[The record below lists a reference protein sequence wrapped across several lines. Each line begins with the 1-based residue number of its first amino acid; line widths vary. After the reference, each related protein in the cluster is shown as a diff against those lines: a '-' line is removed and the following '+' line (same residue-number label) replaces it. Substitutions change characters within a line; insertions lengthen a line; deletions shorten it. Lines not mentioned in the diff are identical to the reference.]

1 MSNISRQM
9 KEAYLVVSLFKKP
22 ELLQQY
28 DEEKIRLEHFE
39 NAEWKFFYAIAR
51 KLYNKGITNL
61 DEVSALQ
68 FVSEKSGLK
77 NKYDEY
83 GGWQTIDD
91 VMEIIDND
99 ARNFEPYLLEI
110 KKSFGLGELEKLYG
124 EKIHQEDGNYKPD
137 EMTLEEITTYWID
150 KTNQISIR
158 DSSASGFE
166 ESDLIGGLREY
177 IMDIMEKPEIGLPV
191 RYLNRLNRQIGG
203 WLQGKMYITGSFSNG
218 GKTSMMFKT
227 YIMSCLEQNEK
238 MVVIANEEGEKAFKE
253 KLFVNIMGE
262 NGIAID
268 RFKFKSGDFSNEDL
282 DKIYQAID
290 IIEKLV
296 GNKDNTGLIKFVFLE
311 SFTEE
316 SVEKVMRHYAVRG
329 YNYFLIDTLKV
340 PDGAGEHAR
349 WAKLSDFTKRIY
361 KLTRPEAGG
370 LNVCTVLTIQLKL
383 ANVRQRFLTMD
394 AIAEGKQIVNEADAF
409 ICWRDAYPDEY
420 EGETN
425 EVTYISSVKQ
435 PEHPDAKNGYVEKH
449 MKLDKNKHYMFMFI
463 PKNRQGANTSN
474 SREVLVLEVNW
485 LFGSVRE
492 VGVTKTIMYD

>member
-1 MSNISRQM
+1 M
-9 KEAYLVVSLFKKP
+9 KEAYLVVSMFQNP
-22 ELLQQY
+22 ELLHQY
-28 DEEKIRLEHFE
+28 DHETIKLDYFKTPAWR
-39 NAEWKFFYAIAR
+39 FFYALSR
-51 KLYNKGITNL
+51 KLFSKGIENL

-68 FVSEKSGLK
+68 LVSEKNSLK
-77 NKYDEY
+77 DKYEDY

-91 VMEIIDND
+91 VTQVIDKD
-99 ARNFEPYLLEI
+99 AKNFEAYLTEI
-110 KKSFGLGELEKLYG
+110 KKSYGLEQM
-124 EKIHQEDGNYKPD
+124 EKIYGNKIYEDNGNYIPA
-137 EMTLEEITTYWID
+137 EMTLEQIVTYWID
-150 KTNQISIR
+150 KANQISIENGTG
-158 DSSASGFE
+158 SGFE

-177 IMDIMEKPEIGLPV
+177 IKEIMEEPQIGLRV
-191 RYLNRLNRQIGG
+191 RQLKRLHRQIGG

-227 YIMSCLEQNEK
+227 YIMSCLENQEK
-238 MVVIANEEGEKAFKE
+238 MVVIANEEGERAFKE
-253 KLFVNIMGE
+253 KLFINIMGE

-268 RFKFKSGDFSNEDL
+268 RFKFKSGEFSNEDL
-282 DKIYQAID
+282 EKIDQAIN
-290 IIEKLV
+290 IIEDLV
-296 GNKDNTGLIKFVFLE
+296 GNSDKGLIKFIFLE

-316 SVEKVMRHYAVRG
+316 TVEKVMRHFAVRG

-349 WAKLSDFTKRIY
+349 WARLSDFTKRIY

-394 AIAEGKQIVNEADAF
+394 AIAEGKQIVNEADVF
-409 ICWRDAYPDEY
+409 FCWRDAYPDEY

-425 EVTYISSVKQ
+425 QVVYISSRHE
-435 PEHPDAKNGYVEKH
+435 PTHPDAVNGYVQENKF
-449 MKLDKNKHYMFMFI
+449 LDKDKHYIFLFV
-463 PKNRQGANTSN
+463 PKNRHGANTSN

-485 LFGSVRE
+485 LFGSIRE

>member
-1 MSNISRQM
+1 MAENYSREM
-9 KEAYLVVSLFKKP
+9 KEAYLVASMFQNP
-22 ELLQQY
+22 ELLKQY
-28 DEEKIRLEHFE
+28 DGEKIRLEHFKT
-39 NAEWKFFYAIAR
+39 AEWKFFYALAR
-51 KLYNKGITNL
+51 KLFTRGIEHL

-68 FVSEKSGLK
+68 LVSEKSGLQD
-77 NKYDEY
+77 KYDEY

-91 VMEIIDND
+91 IIEVIDKD
-99 ARNFEPYLLEI
+99 SRNFEAYLTEI
-110 KKSFGLGELEKLYG
+110 KKTHGMEQLSRLYG
-124 EKIHQEDGNYKPD
+124 DKIYEQEGRYIPD
-137 EMTLEEITTYWID
+137 EMTLEEVITFWID
-150 KTNQISIR
+150 KANQINLQDGAS
-158 DSSASGFE
+158 SGFE

-177 IMDIMEKPEIGLPV
+177 IKSVMEEPQIGLRV
-191 RYLNRLNRQIGG
+191 RKLKRLHRQIGG

-227 YIMSCLEQNEK
+227 YIMSCLENREK

-268 RFKFKSGDFSNEDL
+268 RFKFKSGEFSNEDL
-282 DKIYQAID
+282 DKIEKAIN
-290 IIEKLV
+290 IIEELV
-296 GNKDNTGLIKFVFLE
+296 GDSDTGLIKFVFLE

-316 SVEKVMRHYAVRG
+316 SVEKVLRHYAVRG
-329 YNYFLIDTLKV
+329 YNYYLIDTLKV

-349 WAKLSDFTKRIY
+349 WARLSDFTKRIY

-370 LNVCTVLTIQLKL
+370 LNICTVLTIQLKL

-394 AIAEGKQIVNEADAF
+394 AIAEGKQIVNEADVF
-409 ICWRDAYPDEY
+409 FCWRDAYPDEY

-425 EVTYISSVKQ
+425 QVTYIASVHD
-435 PEHPDAKNGYVEKH
+435 PMNPNAKNGYVDEHHHLNK
-449 MKLDKNKHYMFMFI
+449 DKHYIFMFI
-463 PKNRQGANTSN
+463 PKNRHGSNTSN

-485 LFGSVRE
+485 TFGSIRE